1 MGSGIRV
8 NGINVFI
15 TEGASAA
22 GTQALMGPT
31 EGILA
36 GREGLLSPLMGPYVF
51 KAL

>member
-1 MGSGIRV
+1 MRV

-22 GTQALMGPT
+22 GTPALMGPT

-36 GREGLLSPLMGPYVF
+36 GREGLLSPLMGPNIL